1 MKSQNFNWYLF
12 VINQKIFQNRTIIM
26 KLLLVSILNLMTPI
40 LLLAQES
47 TGSVYGRIMDNST
60 NEPLVGANV
69 IVVGTNYGAATSF
82 DGEYL
87 ITGLPPNTYQIKV
100 SIIGY
105 NSLIKTDIS
114 VMPGRPAQVDFEL
127 TTAAIELEG
136 VVVQSGYFD
145 RNQIEVNSTIGF
157 SNEEIRRSAGGFEDV
172 VRAVSILPGVA
183 QADPGRNDLIV
194 RGGAP
199 SENLY
204 LIDGIPV
211 QNINHFGTQGAT
223 GGPLSYVNLDFVS
236 NTTFSTGGF
245 SVINGDKISSVLSI
259 DLREG
264 RKDKIGGKGTISATQ
279 FGLDLEGPVSDNSTF
294 ILSARR
300 SYLDFIFK
308 AADFSFVPEYYD
320 GFAKYDWKLDNRNSI
335 SFLLIAA
342 FDNVKYFNSTE
353 DQRYDNSRILGSD
366 QTQYATGLS
375 YRHLFN
381 KGFLN
386 ITLNRNYVDF
396 NTQQKDSLLNP
407 IFTNKSL
414 EKENT
419 LKADLTY
426 KISNVTELNVGASGQ
441 LINFDTD
448 IFVPEFISTF
458 GDSIPTTSINANN
471 NYNKFSAYT
480 NFNFL
485 LLDRLNVNLG
495 IRADYFNP
503 LKTKTYFSPRF
514 SASYQLTDLTSII
527 FSTGIYHQAPSYIWL
542 VGNETNLELK
552 DIRVNQYVVG
562 VDQYFSADAL
572 FRVEGFLKDY
582 FDYPTSLRR
591 TYLITANTGAG
602 FAGSD
607 ENFASFGLDP
617 LNSDGT
623 GLARGF
629 EVSLQKKLSETPY
642 YGILSLTYS
651 EANFTALDKVERIG
665 SYDQTW
671 IFNISGGYKINE
683 EWEVATKFRY
693 STGKP
698 YTPYNS
704 DGTQSVEQINS
715 IRFPINHSLDVR
727 VDKRWFF
734 SGWTLITYVDIQNIY
749 NRKNITGIRWDP
761 RSQAPEFNETI
772 GILPSVGISAMF

>member
-1 MKSQNFNWYLF
+1 MKYFILAILTLFTIESAKSQE
-12 VINQKIFQNRTIIM
+12 
-26 KLLLVSILNLMTPI
+26 
-40 LLLAQES
+40 A
-47 TGSVYGRIMDNST
+47 TGSVYGKVIDKFT
-60 NEPLVGANV
+60 NEALIGANV
-69 IVVGTNYGAATSF
+69 IIIGSDLGAATNAQ
-82 DGEYL
+82 GEFS
-87 ITGLPPNTYQIKV
+87 INNIPPNVYQIRASV
-100 SIIGY
+100 IGY
-105 NSLIKTDIS
+105 NSITKTDIS

-127 TTAAIELEG
+127 TVTTILLEG
-136 VVVQSGYFD
+136 VVVQSDYFY
-145 RNQIEVNSTIGF
+145 RNPIEVGSIKGF

-172 VRAVSILPGVA
+172 IRAVSVLPGVA

-194 RGGAP
+194 RGGGP

-236 NTTFSTGGF
+236 GTTFSTGGF
-245 SVINGDKISSVLSI
+245 SVLNGDKLSSVLTI
-259 DLREG
+259 DFREG

-279 FGLDLEGPVSDNSTF
+279 FGLDIEGPVTSNSTF
-294 ILSARR
+294 IVSARR

-342 FDNVKYFNSTE
+342 FDNVKYFNDTE

-366 QTQYATGLS
+366 QTQYATGIS
-375 YRHLFN
+375 FRHLFN
-381 KGFLN
+381 NGFLN
-386 ITLNRNYVDF
+386 LTLNRNYVDY
-396 NTQQKDSLLNP
+396 NTQQNDSLLNP
-407 IFTNKSL
+407 IFINNSL

-426 KISNVTELNVGASGQ
+426 KLSKITEVNAGVSAK
-441 LINFDTD
+441 IIDFETN
-448 IFVPEFISTF
+448 IFVPEFVSTF
-458 GDSIPTTSINANN
+458 GDSIPTTTINAQE
-471 NYNKFSAYT
+471 NYSKLAAYT
-480 NFNFL
+480 NLNFL
-485 LLDRLNVNLG
+485 LFEKLNLNFG
-495 IRADYFNP
+495 IRADYFSP
-503 LKTKTYFSPRF
+503 TKTKTFLSPRF
-514 SASYQLTDLTSII
+514 SASYRLTEITSLT
-527 FSTGIYHQAPSYIWL
+527 FSTGVYHQAPSYIWL
-542 VGNETNLELK
+542 VGNEINFELK
-552 DIRVNQYVVG
+552 NIRVNQYVLG
-562 VDQYFSADAL
+562 LDQYLSADAL

-582 FDYPTSLRR
+582 FDYPTSLKR
-591 TYLITANTGAG
+591 TYLIMANTGAG

-651 EANFTALDKVERIG
+651 EANFTALDKFERIS

-704 DGTQSVEQINS
+704 NGTQSVEQINS
-715 IRFPINHSLDVR
+715 IRFPVNHSLDVR

-734 SGWTLITYVDIQNIY
+734 SGWTLITYIDIQNIY

-761 RSQAPEFNETI
+761 RTQAPEFNETI

>member
-1 MKSQNFNWYLF
+1 MFKQ
-12 VINQKIFQNRTIIM
+12 FQLIW
-26 KLLLVSILNLMTPI
+26 SILLALSSMTTSQSI
-40 LLLAQES
+40 N
-47 TGSVYGRIMDNST
+47 GSMYGKITDYETR
-60 NEPLVGANV
+60 EPLIGANII
-69 IVVGTNYGAATSF
+69 IVGIEFGAATN
-82 DGEYL
+82 DLGEFS
-87 ITGLPPNTYQIKV
+87 INNIPPNTYQV
-100 SIIGY
+100 RASVIGY
-105 NSLIKTDIS
+105 NNVTKTDVN
-114 VMPGRPAQVDFEL
+114 VMPGRPAIVNFEL
-127 TTAAIELEG
+127 TFTAIELEG
-136 VVVQSGYFD
+136 VVVQSDYFS
-145 RNQIEVNSTIGF
+145 RNPIEVGSNKSF

-172 VRAVSILPGVA
+172 IRAVSVLPGVA

-194 RGGAP
+194 RGGGP

-236 NTTFSTGGF
+236 GTTFSTGGF
-245 SVINGDKISSVLSI
+245 SVLNGDKLSSVLTI
-259 DLREG
+259 DFREG

-279 FGLDLEGPVSDNSTF
+279 FGLDIEGPVTSNSTF
-294 ILSARR
+294 IVSARR

-320 GFAKYDWKLDNRNSI
+320 GFAKYDWKFDNRNSI

-342 FDNVKYFNSTE
+342 FDNVKYFNDTE

-381 KGFLN
+381 SGFINL
-386 ITLNRNYVDF
+386 TLNRNYVDY
-396 NTQQKDSLLNP
+396 NTQQNDSLLNP
-407 IFTNKSL
+407 IFINNSL

-426 KISNVTELNVGASGQ
+426 KLSRITELNAGVSSK
-441 LINFDTD
+441 LIDFKAD
-448 IFVPEFISTF
+448 IFVPEFVSTF
-458 GDSIPTTSINANN
+458 GDSIPITTINTQEDYSKLA
-471 NYNKFSAYT
+471 AYT
-480 NFNFL
+480 NISFL
-485 LLDRLNVNLG
+485 LFDKLNFNLG
-495 IRADYFNP
+495 IRADYFSP
-503 LKTKTYFSPRF
+503 IKTKTFFSPRF
-514 SASYQLTDLTSII
+514 SASYRLTDITSLT
-527 FSTGIYHQAPSYIWL
+527 FSTGVYHQAPSYIWL
-542 VGNETNLELK
+542 VGNEINIELK
-552 DIRVNQYVVG
+552 NIRVNQYVLG

-582 FDYPTSLRR
+582 FNYPTSLKR
-591 TYLITANTGAG
+591 TYLIMANTGAG

-623 GLARGF
+623 GLAKGF
-629 EVSLQKKLSETPY
+629 EISLQKKLSDTPY

-651 EANFTALDKVERIG
+651 EANFTALDRVERIG

-704 DGTQSVEQINS
+704 NGSQSVEQINS
-715 IRFPINHSLDVR
+715 VRFPVNHSIDVR

-749 NRKNITGIRWDP
+749 DRKNITGIRWDQ
-761 RSQAPEFNETI
+761 RTQSPEFNETI
-772 GILPSVGISAMF
+772 GILPSIGISVMF

>member
-1 MKSQNFNWYLF
+1 MKYQFLTIIILLISAITTFAQELTGSMYGKVIDKTSNEPLIGANIIILGTDLGAATNAQGEF
-12 VINQKIFQNRTIIM
+12 VINNI
-26 KLLLVSILNLMTPI
+26 
-40 LLLAQES
+40 
-47 TGSVYGRIMDNST
+47 
-60 NEPLVGANV
+60 
-69 IVVGTNYGAATSF
+69 
-82 DGEYL
+82 
-87 ITGLPPNTYQIKV
+87 PPNTYQV
-100 SIIGY
+100 RASVIGY
-105 NSLIKTDIS
+105 NSVTKTDIS
-114 VMPGRPAQVDFEL
+114 VMPGRPAIVNFEL
-127 TTAAIELEG
+127 TVTTIELEG
-136 VVVQSGYFD
+136 VVVQSDYFI
-145 RNQIEVNSTIGF
+145 RNPIEVGSIKGF

-194 RGGAP
+194 RGGGP

-204 LIDGIPV
+204 LIEGIPV

-223 GGPLSYVNLDFVS
+223 GGPLSYINLDFVDA
-236 NTTFSTGGF
+236 TTFSTGGF
-245 SVINGDKISSVLSI
+245 SVLNGDKLSSVLTI
-259 DLREG
+259 DFREG

-279 FGLDLEGPVSDNSTF
+279 FGLDLEGPVTQNSTF
-294 ILSARR
+294 IFSARR

-320 GFAKYDWKLDNRNSI
+320 GFAKFDWTIDNRNSI
-335 SFLLIAA
+335 SFLLISA
-342 FDNVKYFNSTE
+342 FDNVKYFNDTE

-375 YRHLFN
+375 YRHLFTD
-381 KGFLN
+381 GFLN
-386 ITLNRNYVDF
+386 LTLNRNYVDY
-396 NTQQKDSLLNP
+396 NTQQSDSLLNP
-407 IFTNKSL
+407 IFTNNSL

-419 LKADLTY
+419 LKADLIY
-426 KISNVTELNVGASGQ
+426 KLSKITEVNAGISGK
-441 LINFDTD
+441 LINFEADV
-448 IFVPEFISTF
+448 FVPEFVSTF
-458 GDSIPTTSINANN
+458 GDSIPTTSINANE
-471 NYNKFSAYT
+471 NYSKFAAYT
-480 NFNFL
+480 NLNFL
-485 LLDRLNVNLG
+485 LIDRLNLNLG
-495 IRADYFNP
+495 VRADYFSP
-503 LKTKTYFSPRF
+503 TTTAKTFFSPRF
-514 SASYQLTDLTSII
+514 SASYRLTDITSFT
-527 FSTGIYHQAPSYIWL
+527 FSTGVYHQSPSYIWL
-542 VGNETNLELK
+542 VGNEMNLELK
-552 DIRVNQYVVG
+552 NIRVNQYVLG

-591 TYLITANTGAG
+591 TYLIMANTGAG

-617 LNSDGT
+617 LNSEGT
-623 GLARGF
+623 GLAKGF

-651 EANFTALDKVERIG
+651 EANFTALDNVERIG

-704 DGTQSVEQINS
+704 NGTQSVDQINTL
-715 IRFPINHSLDVR
+715 RFPVNHSLDVR

-734 SGWTLITYVDIQNIY
+734 TGWTLITYVDIQNIY
-749 NRKNITGIRWDP
+749 NRKNITGIRWDQ
-761 RSQAPEFNETI
+761 RTQEPEFNETI

>member
-1 MKSQNFNWYLF
+1 MKYFLISLIYILSSTLNF
-12 VINQKIFQNRTIIM
+12 
-26 KLLLVSILNLMTPI
+26 
-40 LLLAQES
+40 AQEVS
-47 TGSVYGRIMDNST
+47 GSVTGKVVDKFT
-60 NEPLVGANV
+60 NEPLIGAN
-69 IVVGTNYGAATSF
+69 IILIGTNFGAATNIE
-82 DGEYL
+82 GEFS
-87 ITGLPPNTYQIKV
+87 ISNIPPDVYQIKASV
-100 SIIGY
+100 IGY
-105 NSLIKTDIS
+105 NSVTKTDVSI
-114 VMPGRPAQVDFEL
+114 MPGRPAMVYFEL
-127 TTAAIELEG
+127 TTTTIELEG
-136 VVVQSGYFD
+136 VVVQSDYFN
-145 RNQIEVNSTIGF
+145 RNPIEVGSIKSF

-236 NTTFSTGGF
+236 GTTFSTGGF
-245 SVINGDKISSVLSI
+245 SVLNGDKLSSVLTI

-264 RKDKIGGKGTISATQ
+264 RKDKIGGKATVSATQ
-279 FGLDLEGPVSDNSTF
+279 FGLDIEGPVTDNSTF

-320 GFAKYDWKLDNRNSI
+320 GFAKYDWDIDNRNSF

-342 FDNVKYFNSTE
+342 FDDVKYFNDTE

-381 KGFLN
+381 KGFLDV
-386 ITLNRNYVDF
+386 TLNRNYVDF
-396 NTQQKDSLLNP
+396 NTQQSDSLLNP
-407 IFTNKSL
+407 IFTNNSL

-426 KISNVTELNVGASGQ
+426 KISNTTEFNFGGSAK
-441 LINFDTD
+441 LIDFEAD
-448 IFVPEFISTF
+448 IFVPEFVSTF
-458 GDSIPTTSINANN
+458 GDSIATTDINSNE
-471 NYNKFSAYT
+471 NYTKLAAYS

-485 LLDRLNVNLG
+485 LFQKMYFNIGVRL
-495 IRADYFNP
+495 DYFSP

-514 SASYQLTDLTSII
+514 STSYKFTELTTLN
-527 FSTGIYHQAPSYIWL
+527 FSTGIYYQTPSYIWL
-542 VGNETNLELK
+542 VGNEINLELNN
-552 DIRVNQYVVG
+552 IRVNQYVLG

-572 FRVEGFLKDY
+572 FRLEGFIKDY
-582 FDYPTSLRR
+582 FDYPTSLTR
-591 TYLITANTGAG
+591 TYLIMANTGAG
-602 FAGSD
+602 FSGSD

-617 LNSDGT
+617 LNSAGV
-623 GLARGF
+623 GLAKGVEF
-629 EVSLQKKLSETPY
+629 SIQKKLSGTPY

-651 EANFTALDKVERIG
+651 EANFTALDDVERIG

-671 IFNISGGYKINE
+671 IFNISGGYKFNE
-683 EWEVATKFRY
+683 EWETAIKFRY
-693 STGKP
+693 SKGKP

-704 DGTQSVEQINS
+704 DGTQSVEQINT

-749 NRKNITGIRWDP
+749 NQKNITGIRWDQ
-761 RSQAPEFNETI
+761 RTQTPEFNETI
-772 GILPSVGISAMF
+772 GILPSIGISAMF

>member
-1 MKSQNFNWYLF
+1 MKY
-12 VINQKIFQNRTIIM
+12 
-26 KLLLVSILNLMTPI
+26 LLVSILYLITPI
-40 LLLAQES
+40 LLFAQEG
-47 TGSVYGRIMDNST
+47 TGSVYGKVIDKST
-60 NEPLVGANV
+60 NEPLIGANI
-69 IVVGTNYGAATSF
+69 IVLGTEIGAATNSE
-82 DGEYL
+82 GEYS
-87 ITGLPPNTYQIKV
+87 IKNIPANTYQIRASV
-100 SIIGY
+100 IGY
-105 NSLIKTDIS
+105 NSITKTDIS
-114 VMPGRPAQVDFEL
+114 IMPGRPAQVNFAL
-127 TTAAIELEG
+127 TVTTIELEG
-136 VVVQSGYFD
+136 VVVQSDYFD
-145 RNQIEVNSTIGF
+145 RNPIEINSTKGF
-157 SNEEIRRSAGGFEDV
+157 NNEEIRRSAGGFEDV
-172 VRAVSILPGVA
+172 VRAVSVLPGVA

-245 SVINGDKISSVLSI
+245 SVLNGDKISSVLSI
-259 DLREG
+259 DFRNG

-381 KGFLN
+381 KGYLN

-396 NTQQKDSLLNP
+396 DTQQKDSLLNP

-426 KISNVTELNVGASGQ
+426 KISNITEINVGASGQ
-441 LINFDTD
+441 LINFDAD

-458 GDSIPTTSINANN
+458 GDSIPTSSINANN
-471 NYNKFSAYT
+471 NYSKLSAYT

-485 LLDRLNVNLG
+485 LLDRLNLNLG

-514 SASYQLTDLTSII
+514 SASYRLTDLTIII
-527 FSTGIYHQAPSYIWL
+527 FSTGIYHQTPSYIWL
-542 VGNETNLELK
+542 VGNEMNLELK
-552 DIRVNQYVVG
+552 NISVNQYVIG
-562 VDQYFSADAL
+562 VDQYFSAEAL

-591 TYLITANTGAG
+591 IYLLMANTGAG

-617 LNSDGT
+617 LNSGGT

-629 EVSLQKKLSETPY
+629 EVSLQKKLSDTPY

-651 EANFTALDKVERIG
+651 KVDFTALDGIERIG

-671 IFNISGGYKINE
+671 IFNLSGGYKINE
-683 EWEVATKFRY
+683 EWEVASKFRY
-693 STGKP
+693 STGKS
-698 YTPYNS
+698 YTPYNA

-749 NRKNITGIRWDP
+749 NRKNITGIRWDQ
-761 RSQAPEFNETI
+761 RTKAPEFNETI
-772 GILPSVGISAMF
+772 GILPSIGISAMF

>member
-1 MKSQNFNWYLF
+1 MKYFYLA
-12 VINQKIFQNRTIIM
+12 
-26 KLLLVSILNLMTPI
+26 ILI
-40 LLLAQES
+40 LLTTISAKAQDA
-47 TGSVYGRIMDNST
+47 TGSVYGKVIDKFT
-60 NEPLVGANV
+60 NEPLIGANV
-69 IVVGTNYGAATSF
+69 IIIGTDLGAAT
-82 DGEYL
+82 DAQGEFTIIN
-87 ITGLPPNTYQIKV
+87 ITPNVYQV
-100 SIIGY
+100 RASVIGY
-105 NSLIKTDIS
+105 NSVTKTDVS
-114 VMPGRPAQVDFEL
+114 VMPGRPAIVNFGL
-127 TTAAIELEG
+127 TVTAIELEG
-136 VVVQSGYFD
+136 VVVQSDYFL
-145 RNQIEVNSTIGF
+145 RNPIEVGSIKSF

-172 VRAVSILPGVA
+172 IRAVSVLPGVA

-194 RGGAP
+194 RGGGP

-223 GGPLSYVNLDFVS
+223 GGPLSYINLDFVS
-236 NTTFSTGGF
+236 GTTFSTGGF
-245 SVINGDKISSVLSI
+245 SVLNGDKLSSVLTI

-279 FGLDLEGPVSDNSTF
+279 FGLDLEGPVTSNSTF
-294 ILSARR
+294 IVSARR

-320 GFAKYDWKLDNRNSI
+320 GFAKYDWNIDNRNLF
-335 SFLLIAA
+335 SFLLMAA
-342 FDNVKYFNSTE
+342 FDNVKYFNDTE

-381 KGFLN
+381 SGFVNL
-386 ITLNRNYVDF
+386 TLNRNYVDY
-396 NTQQKDSLLNP
+396 NTQQNDSLLNP
-407 IFTNKSL
+407 IFINNSL

-426 KISNVTELNVGASGQ
+426 KLSKVTELNAGVSGK
-441 LINFDTD
+441 LIDFETD
-448 IFVPEFISTF
+448 IFVPEFVSTF
-458 GDSIPTTSINANN
+458 GDSIPTADINANE
-471 NYNKFSAYT
+471 NYNKLAAYT
-480 NFNFL
+480 NLSFL
-485 LLDRLNVNLG
+485 LFDKLNLNLG
-495 IRADYFNP
+495 MRADYFSP
-503 LKTKTYFSPRF
+503 IKSKTFFSPRF
-514 SASYQLTDLTSII
+514 SASYSITEITSLT
-527 FSTGIYHQAPSYIWL
+527 FSTGVYHQAPSYIWL
-542 VGNETNLELK
+542 VGNEINIELK
-552 DIRVNQYVVG
+552 SIRVNQYVLG

-582 FDYPTSLRR
+582 FDYPTSLKR
-591 TYLITANTGAG
+591 TYLIMANTGAG
-602 FAGSD
+602 FSGSD

-623 GLARGF
+623 GLAKGF
-629 EVSLQKKLSETPY
+629 EVSLQKKLSDTPY

-683 EWEVATKFRY
+683 EWEMATKFRY

-704 DGTQSVEQINS
+704 DGTQSVEQINTT
-715 IRFPINHSLDVR
+715 RFPVNHSLDVR

-749 NRKNITGIRWDP
+749 NRKNITGIRWDQ
-761 RSQAPEFNETI
+761 RSQSPEFNETI

>member
-1 MKSQNFNWYLF
+1 MKHIQ
-12 VINQKIFQNRTIIM
+12 IIIF
-26 KLLLVSILNLMTPI
+26 SILITGLGF
-40 LLLAQES
+40 AQEINS
-47 TGSVYGRIMDNST
+47 SIYGKVIDKLT
-60 NEPLVGANV
+60 KEPLIGAN
-69 IVVGTNYGAATSF
+69 IIIPGTDFGAAANF
-82 DGEYL
+82 DGEYS
-87 ITGLPPNTYQIKV
+87 IKNVPPNTYQV
-100 SIIGY
+100 RASVVGY
-105 NSLIKTDIS
+105 NSVTKTDVS
-114 VMPGRPAQVDFEL
+114 VMPGRPAIVNFEL
-127 TTAAIELEG
+127 TVATIELEG
-136 VVVQSGYFD
+136 VVVQSDYFT
-145 RNQIEVNSTIGF
+145 RNPIEVGCIKSF

-172 VRAVSILPGVA
+172 VRAVSVLPGVA

-194 RGGAP
+194 RGGGP

-236 NTTFSTGGF
+236 GTTFSTGGF
-245 SVINGDKISSVLSI
+245 SVLNGDKLSSVLTI
-259 DLREG
+259 DFREG

-279 FGLDLEGPVSDNSTF
+279 FGLDLEGPLNSNSTF
-294 ILSARR
+294 IFSARR

-320 GFAKYDWKLDNRNSI
+320 GFAKYDWKFDNRNSI

-342 FDNVKYFNSTE
+342 FDNVKYFNDTE

-375 YRHLFN
+375 YRHLFTN
-381 KGFLN
+381 GFLN
-386 ITLNRNYVDF
+386 LTLNRNYVDY

-407 IFTNKSL
+407 IFINNSL

-426 KISNVTELNVGASGQ
+426 KLNKTVELNAGVSGK
-441 LINFDTD
+441 LINFEADV
-448 IFVPEFISTF
+448 FVPEFTSTF
-458 GDSIPTTSINANN
+458 GDSIPTTDLNADE
-471 NYNKFSAYT
+471 NYNKLAAYT
-480 NFNFL
+480 NFSFL
-485 LLDRLNVNLG
+485 FFDKLNLNLG
-495 IRADYFNP
+495 IRADYFSPTSTN
-503 LKTKTYFSPRF
+503 TFFSPRF
-514 SASYQLTDLTSII
+514 STSYRLTDITSLT
-527 FSTGIYHQAPSYIWL
+527 FSTGVYHQAPSYIWL
-542 VGNETNLELK
+542 VGDKVNLELK
-552 DIRVNQYVVG
+552 NIRVNQYVLG

-591 TYLITANTGAG
+591 TYLNLANTGAG

-617 LNSDGT
+617 LNSEGT
-623 GLARGF
+623 GLAKGF
-629 EVSLQKKLSETPY
+629 ELSFQKKLSDTPY

-651 EANFTALDKVERIG
+651 EANFTALDKVDRIG

-671 IFNISGGYKINE
+671 IFNISGGYKITE

-704 DGTQSVEQINS
+704 DGSQSVEQINTL
-715 IRFPINHSLDVR
+715 RFPVNHSLDVR

-734 SGWTLITYVDIQNIY
+734 SGWTLITYVDIQNVY
-749 NRKNITGIRWDP
+749 NRKNITGIRWDQ
-761 RSQAPEFNETI
+761 RTQTPEFNETI
-772 GILPSVGISAMF
+772 GILPSIGISVMF

>member
-1 MKSQNFNWYLF
+1 MKYILGAVLIIIISKF
-12 VINQKIFQNRTIIM
+12 VFAQQSNI
-26 KLLLVSILNLMTPI
+26 SI
-40 LLLAQES
+40 
-47 TGSVYGRIMDNST
+47 YGRVVDKST
-60 NEPLVGANV
+60 NEPLIGANV
-69 IVVGTNYGAATSF
+69 IILGTDFGASTNF
-82 DGEYL
+82 EGEYS
-87 ITGLPPNTYQIKV
+87 ISNVPPNTYQV
-100 SIIGY
+100 RASVIGY
-105 NSLIKTDIS
+105 NSVIKTDIS
-114 VMPGRPAQVDFEL
+114 VMPGRPAIVNFEL
-127 TTAAIELEG
+127 TVTTIELEG
-136 VVVQSGYFD
+136 VVVQSDYFI
-145 RNQIEVNSTIGF
+145 RNPIELGSFKSF

-172 VRAVSILPGVA
+172 IRAVSILPGVA

-194 RGGAP
+194 RGGGP

-223 GGPLSYVNLDFVS
+223 GGPLSYVNLDYVS
-236 NTTFSTGGF
+236 GTTFSTGGF
-245 SVINGDKISSVLSI
+245 SVLNGDKLSSVLTI
-259 DLREG
+259 NLREG

-279 FGLDLEGPVSDNSTF
+279 FGLDLEGPVTSNSTF
-294 ILSARR
+294 IFSARR

-320 GFAKYDWKLDNRNSI
+320 GFAKYDWKIDNKNSL

-342 FDNVKYFNSTE
+342 FDNVKYFNNTE

-375 YRHLFN
+375 YRHLFTN
-381 KGFLN
+381 GFLN
-386 ITLNRNYVDF
+386 LTLNRNYVDY

-407 IFTNKSL
+407 IFTNNSL

-426 KISNVTELNVGASGQ
+426 KLNKTVELNAGVSGK
-441 LINFDTD
+441 LISFDAD
-448 IFVPEFISTF
+448 IFVPEFITTF
-458 GDSIPTTSINANN
+458 GDTIPTTAINADE
-471 NYNKFSAYT
+471 NYNKFAAYT
-480 NFNFL
+480 NFSFL
-485 LLDRLNVNLG
+485 FFDKLNLNIG
-495 IRADYFNP
+495 IRADYFSP
-503 LKTKTYFSPRF
+503 TTTKTFFSPRF
-514 SASYQLTDLTSII
+514 STSYLLTDITSIT
-527 FSTGIYHQAPSYIWL
+527 FSTGVYHQAPSYIWL
-542 VGNETNLELK
+542 AGDKINYELK
-552 DIRVNQYVVG
+552 NIRVNQYVLG

-582 FDYPTSLRR
+582 FDYPISLRR
-591 TYLITANTGAG
+591 TYLTMANTGAG

-617 LNSDGT
+617 LNSEGT
-623 GLARGF
+623 GLAKGF
-629 EVSLQKKLSETPY
+629 ELSLQKKLSDTPY

-651 EANFTALDKVERIG
+651 EANFTALDKVDRIG

-671 IFNISGGYKINE
+671 IFNISGGYKITE

-704 DGTQSVEQINS
+704 DGSQSVEQINTV
-715 IRFPINHSLDVR
+715 RFPVNHSLDVR

-734 SGWTLITYVDIQNIY
+734 TGWTLITYVDIQNIY
-749 NRKNITGIRWDP
+749 NRKNITGIRWDQ
-761 RSQAPEFNETI
+761 RTQSPEFNETI

>member
-1 MKSQNFNWYLF
+1 MKY
-12 VINQKIFQNRTIIM
+12 
-26 KLLLVSILNLMTPI
+26 LLVSILYLITPI
-40 LLLAQES
+40 LLFAQEN
-47 TGSVYGRIMDNST
+47 TGSVYGIVVDKST
-60 NEPLVGANV
+60 NEPLPGAN
-69 IVVGTNYGAATSF
+69 IIIVGTNYGAATNL
-82 DGEYL
+82 DGEFS
-87 ITGLPPNTYQIKV
+87 ISGIPPDTYQLRASV
-100 SIIGY
+100 IGY
-105 NSLIKTDIS
+105 NSTTKTDIS
-114 VMPGRPAQVDFEL
+114 IMPGRPANVDFEL
-127 TTAAIELEG
+127 TSTTIELEDI
-136 VVVQSGYFD
+136 VVQSDYFI
-145 RNQIEVNSTIGF
+145 RNPIEVGSIKGF

-223 GGPLSYVNLDFVS
+223 GGPLSYINLDFVS
-236 NTTFSTGGF
+236 GTTFSTGGF
-245 SVINGDKISSVLSI
+245 SVLNGDKLSSVLKI
-259 DLREG
+259 NLREG
-264 RKDKIGGKGTISATQ
+264 RKDKVGGKATISATQ
-279 FGLDLEGPVSDNSTF
+279 FGLDIEGPVSDNSTF

-320 GFAKYDWKLDNRNSI
+320 GLAKYDIKLDNKNSL
-335 SFLLIAA
+335 SFVLITA
-342 FDNVKYFNSTE
+342 FDNVKYFNDTQ

-366 QTQYATGLS
+366 QIQYATGLS

-381 KGFLN
+381 KGFFDV
-386 ITLNRNYVDF
+386 TLNRNYVDF
-396 NTQQKDSLLNP
+396 NTQQSDSLLNP
-407 IFTNKSL
+407 IFLNNSL

-419 LKADLTY
+419 LKLDLTY
-426 KISNVTELNVGASGQ
+426 KATNTVEFNFGGSAK
-441 LINFDTD
+441 LIDFEAD
-448 IFVPEFISTF
+448 IFVPDFVTTF
-458 GDSIPTTSINANN
+458 GDSIPGTDLNKKE
-471 NYNKFSAYT
+471 NYNKLAAYT
-480 NFNFL
+480 NLNFL
-485 LLDRLNVNLG
+485 LLDRLNLNLG
-495 IRADYFNP
+495 IRADYFSP
-503 LKTKTYFSPRF
+503 TKTKTYFSPRL
-514 SASYQLTDLTSII
+514 SASYRFTDITSLT

-542 VGNETNLELK
+542 IGNEMNLELK
-552 DIRVNQYVVG
+552 NIRVNQYVLG
-562 VDQYFSADAL
+562 VDQYLSADAL

-591 TYLITANTGAG
+591 TYLIMANTGAG

-617 LNSDGT
+617 LSSDGT

-629 EVSLQKKLSETPY
+629 EVSVQKKLSETPY

-651 EANFTALDKVERIG
+651 EANFTALDNVERIG

-671 IFNISGGYKINE
+671 IFNISGGYKISE
-683 EWEVATKFRY
+683 DWEVATKFRY

-704 DGTQSVEQINS
+704 NGFQSVEEINS
-715 IRFPINHSLDVR
+715 VRFPVSHSLDVR

-734 SGWTLITYVDIQNIY
+734 SGWTLITYVDIQNVY
-749 NRKNITGIRWDP
+749 GRKNITSVRWDF
-761 RSQAPEFNETI
+761 RTQSPEFNESI
-772 GILPSVGISAMF
+772 GILPSIGISAMF

>member
-1 MKSQNFNWYLF
+1 MNGLKSMKYNFFAFFIL
-12 VINQKIFQNRTIIM
+12 M
-26 KLLLVSILNLMTPI
+26 VSIPI
-40 LLLAQES
+40 HAQEAA
-47 TGSVYGRIMDNST
+47 GYIYGKVTDKST
-60 NEPLVGANV
+60 NEPLIGAN
-69 IVVGTNYGAATSF
+69 IIIIGTDLGAATNSL
-82 DGEYL
+82 GEFSINN
-87 ITGLPPNTYQIKV
+87 ITPNTYQV
-100 SIIGY
+100 RASVIGY
-105 NSLIKTDIS
+105 NNITKTDVV
-114 VMPGRPAQVDFEL
+114 VMPGRPAQVNFEL
-127 TTAAIELEG
+127 TIQAIELEG
-136 VVVQSGYFD
+136 VVIQSDYFT
-145 RNQIEVNSTIGF
+145 RNPIEVGSIKSF

-172 VRAVSILPGVA
+172 IRAVSILPGVA

-194 RGGAP
+194 RGGGP

-236 NTTFSTGGF
+236 GTTFSTGGF
-245 SVINGDKISSVLSI
+245 SVLNGDKISSVLTI

-279 FGLDLEGPVSDNSTF
+279 FGLDIEGPVTSNSTF
-294 ILSARR
+294 IVSARR

-342 FDNVKYFNSTE
+342 FDNVKYFNDTE

-381 KGFLN
+381 NGFINL
-386 ITLNRNYVDF
+386 TLNRNYVDY
-396 NTQQKDSLLNP
+396 NTQQSDSLLNP
-407 IFTNKSL
+407 IFINNSL

-426 KISNVTELNVGASGQ
+426 KLNKTIELNAGASGK
-441 LINFDTD
+441 LINFEADV
-448 IFVPEFISTF
+448 FVPEFVSTF
-458 GDSIPTTSINANN
+458 GDSIPITDINADE
-471 NYNKFSAYT
+471 NYSKLAAYT
-480 NFNFL
+480 NLSFQLFDKFNL
-485 LLDRLNVNLG
+485 NLG
-495 IRADYFNP
+495 IRADYFSP
-503 LKTKTYFSPRF
+503 TSTKTFFSPRF
-514 SASYQLTDLTSII
+514 STSYRLTDITSLT
-527 FSTGIYHQAPSYIWL
+527 FSTGVYHQAPSYIWL
-542 VGNETNLELK
+542 VGNEINLELK
-552 DIRVNQYVVG
+552 NIKVNQFVLG

-582 FDYPTSLRR
+582 SDYPTSLRR
-591 TYLITANTGAG
+591 AYLIMANTGAG

-623 GLARGF
+623 GLAKGF

-651 EANFTALDKVERIG
+651 EANFTALDKVDRIG

-671 IFNISGGYKINE
+671 IFNISGGYKITE

-715 IRFPINHSLDVR
+715 VRFPINHSLDVR

-734 SGWTLITYVDIQNIY
+734 SSWTLITYIDIQNIY
-749 NRKNITGIRWDP
+749 NRKNITGIRWDQ
-761 RSQAPEFNETI
+761 RTQAPEFNETI

>member
-1 MKSQNFNWYLF
+1 MKYFLISLIYILSSTLNF
-12 VINQKIFQNRTIIM
+12 
-26 KLLLVSILNLMTPI
+26 
-40 LLLAQES
+40 AQEVS
-47 TGSVYGRIMDNST
+47 GSVTGKVVDKFT
-60 NEPLVGANV
+60 NEPLIGAN
-69 IVVGTNYGAATSF
+69 IILIGTNFGAATNIE
-82 DGEYL
+82 GEFS
-87 ITGLPPNTYQIKV
+87 ISNIPPDVYQIKASV
-100 SIIGY
+100 IGY
-105 NSLIKTDIS
+105 NSVTKTDVSI
-114 VMPGRPAQVDFEL
+114 MPGRPAMVYFEL
-127 TTAAIELEG
+127 TTTTIELEG
-136 VVVQSGYFD
+136 VVVQSDYFN
-145 RNQIEVNSTIGF
+145 RNPIEVGSIKSF

-236 NTTFSTGGF
+236 GTTFSTGGF
-245 SVINGDKISSVLSI
+245 SVLNGDKLSSVLTI

-264 RKDKIGGKGTISATQ
+264 RKDKIGGKATVSATQ
-279 FGLDLEGPVSDNSTF
+279 FGLDIEGPVTDNSTF

-320 GFAKYDWKLDNRNSI
+320 GFAKYDWDIDNRNSF

-342 FDNVKYFNSTE
+342 FDDVKYFNDTE

-381 KGFLN
+381 KGFLDV
-386 ITLNRNYVDF
+386 TLNRNYVDF
-396 NTQQKDSLLNP
+396 NTQQSDSLLNP
-407 IFTNKSL
+407 IFTNNSL

-426 KISNVTELNVGASGQ
+426 KISNTTEFNFGGSAK
-441 LINFDTD
+441 LIDFEAD
-448 IFVPEFISTF
+448 IFVPEFVSTF
-458 GDSIPTTSINANN
+458 GDSIATTDINSNE
-471 NYNKFSAYT
+471 NYTKLAAYS

-485 LLDRLNVNLG
+485 LFQKMYFNIGVRL
-495 IRADYFNP
+495 DYFSP

-514 SASYQLTDLTSII
+514 STSYKFTELTTLN
-527 FSTGIYHQAPSYIWL
+527 FSTGIYYQTPSYIWL
-542 VGNETNLELK
+542 VGNEINLELNN
-552 DIRVNQYVVG
+552 IRVNQYVLG

-572 FRVEGFLKDY
+572 FRIEGFIKDY
-582 FDYPTSLRR
+582 FDYPTSLTR
-591 TYLITANTGAG
+591 TYLIMANTGAG
-602 FAGSD
+602 FSGSD

-617 LNSDGT
+617 LNSAGV
-623 GLARGF
+623 GLAKGF
-629 EVSLQKKLSETPY
+629 EFSIQKKLSGTPY

-651 EANFTALDKVERIG
+651 EANFTALDDVERIG

-671 IFNISGGYKINE
+671 IFNISGGYKFNE
-683 EWEVATKFRY
+683 EWETAIKFRY
-693 STGKP
+693 SKGKP

-704 DGTQSVEQINS
+704 DGTQSVEQINT

-749 NRKNITGIRWDP
+749 NQKNITGIRWDQ
-761 RSQAPEFNETI
+761 RTQTPEFNETI
-772 GILPSVGISAMF
+772 GILPSIGISAMF

>member
-1 MKSQNFNWYLF
+1 MKYFILAILTLFTIESAKSQE
-12 VINQKIFQNRTIIM
+12 
-26 KLLLVSILNLMTPI
+26 
-40 LLLAQES
+40 A
-47 TGSVYGRIMDNST
+47 TGSVYGKVIDKFT
-60 NEPLVGANV
+60 NEPLIGANV
-69 IVVGTNYGAATSF
+69 IIIGSDLGAATNAR
-82 DGEYL
+82 GEFS
-87 ITGLPPNTYQIKV
+87 INNIPPNVYQIRASV
-100 SIIGY
+100 IGY
-105 NSLIKTDIS
+105 NSITKTDIS

-127 TTAAIELEG
+127 IVTAIELEG
-136 VVVQSGYFD
+136 VVVQSDYFT
-145 RNQIEVNSTIGF
+145 RNPIEVGSIKGF

-194 RGGAP
+194 RGGGP

-236 NTTFSTGGF
+236 GTTFSTGGF
-245 SVINGDKISSVLSI
+245 SVLNGDKLSSVLTI

-264 RKDKIGGKGTISATQ
+264 RKDKIGGKATVSATQ
-279 FGLDLEGPVSDNSTF
+279 FGLDVEGPTSDNSTF

-320 GFAKYDWKLDNRNSI
+320 GFAKYDWDIDNKNSL

-342 FDNVKYFNSTE
+342 FDDVKYFNDTE

-381 KGFLN
+381 KGFLDV
-386 ITLNRNYVDF
+386 TLNRNYVDF
-396 NTQQKDSLLNP
+396 NTQQSDSLLNP
-407 IFTNKSL
+407 IFTNNSL

-426 KISNVTELNVGASGQ
+426 KFSNATEFNFGGSAK
-441 LINFDTD
+441 LIDFEAD
-448 IFVPEFISTF
+448 IFVPEFVSTF
-458 GDSIPTTSINANN
+458 GDSIQTTDINADE
-471 NYNKFSAYT
+471 NYTKFAAYT

-485 LLDRLNVNLG
+485 LFEKMNFNLG
-495 IRADYFNP
+495 ARLDYFSP

-514 SASYQLTDLTSII
+514 SASYKLTDLTSLN
-527 FSTGIYHQAPSYIWL
+527 FSTGIYYQTPSYLWL
-542 VGNETNLELK
+542 IGDEINLNLK
-552 DIRVNQYVVG
+552 NIRVNQYVLG

-572 FRVEGFLKDY
+572 FRLEGFIKDY
-582 FDYPTSLRR
+582 SDYPTSLTR
-591 TYLITANTGAG
+591 TYLILANTGAG

-617 LNSDGT
+617 LNSAGL
-623 GLARGF
+623 GLAKGVEF
-629 EVSLQKKLSETPY
+629 SVQKKLSGTPY
-642 YGILSLTYS
+642 YGIFSLTYS
-651 EANFTALDKVERIG
+651 EANFTALDDVERIG

-671 IFNISGGYKINE
+671 IFNISGGYKFNE
-683 EWEVATKFRY
+683 EWESAIKFRY

-704 DGTQSVEQINS
+704 DGTQSVNQINS
-715 IRFPINHSLDVR
+715 VRFPVNHSLDVR

-734 SGWTLITYVDIQNIY
+734 SGWSLITYIDIQNIY
-749 NRKNITGIRWDP
+749 NRKNITGIRWDQ
-761 RSQAPEFNETI
+761 RTQTPEFNETI
-772 GILPSVGISAMF
+772 GILPSIGISAMF

>member
-1 MKSQNFNWYLF
+1 MKYITGAIL
-12 VINQKIFQNRTIIM
+12 IIFLSEFAFSEQSNI
-26 KLLLVSILNLMTPI
+26 SI
-40 LLLAQES
+40 
-47 TGSVYGRIMDNST
+47 YGRVVDKST
-60 NEPLVGANV
+60 NEPLIGANV
-69 IVVGTNYGAATSF
+69 IIPGTEFGAATNF
-82 DGEYL
+82 DGEYS
-87 ITGLPPNTYQIKV
+87 ISNVPPNTYQV
-100 SIIGY
+100 RASVIGY
-105 NSLIKTDIS
+105 NSVTKTDIS
-114 VMPGRPAQVDFEL
+114 VMPGRPAIVNFEL
-127 TTAAIELEG
+127 TVTAIELEG
-136 VVVQSGYFD
+136 VVVQSDYFV
-145 RNQIEVNSTIGF
+145 RNPIELGSIKSF

-172 VRAVSILPGVA
+172 IRAVSVLPGVA

-194 RGGAP
+194 RGGGP

-236 NTTFSTGGF
+236 GTTFSTGGF
-245 SVINGDKISSVLSI
+245 SVLNGDKLSSVLTI

-264 RKDKIGGKGTISATQ
+264 RKDKIGGKGTIAATQ
-279 FGLDLEGPVSDNSTF
+279 FGLDIEGPVTSNSTF
-294 ILSARR
+294 IVSARR

-320 GFAKYDWKLDNRNSI
+320 GFAKYDWKFDNRNSI

-342 FDNVKYFNSTE
+342 FDNVKYFNDTK

-375 YRHLFN
+375 YRHLFTN
-381 KGFLN
+381 GFLN
-386 ITLNRNYVDF
+386 LTLNRNYVDY
-396 NTQQKDSLLNP
+396 NTQQTDSLLNP
-407 IFTNKSL
+407 IFTNNSL

-426 KISNVTELNVGASGQ
+426 KLTKITELNAGLSAK
-441 LINFDTD
+441 LIDFETD
-448 IFVPEFISTF
+448 IFVPGFVSTF
-458 GDSIPTTSINANN
+458 GDSIPTADINANE
-471 NYNKFSAYT
+471 NYNKLAAYT
-480 NFNFL
+480 NLSFL
-485 LLDRLNVNLG
+485 FFDKLNLNLG
-495 IRADYFNP
+495 IRADYFSP
-503 LKTKTYFSPRF
+503 TATKTFFSPRF
-514 SASYQLTDLTSII
+514 SASYRLTDLTSLT

-542 VGNETNLELK
+542 VGNEINIELK
-552 DIRVNQYVVG
+552 NIRVNQYVLG

-582 FDYPTSLRR
+582 FDYPTSLKR
-591 TYLITANTGAG
+591 TYLIMANTGAG
-602 FAGSD
+602 FSGSD

-623 GLARGF
+623 GLAKGF

-651 EANFTALDKVERIG
+651 EANFIALDKVDRIG
-665 SYDQTW
+665 SYDQSW
-671 IFNISGGYKINE
+671 IFNISGGYKISE
-683 EWEVATKFRY
+683 QWEVATKFRY

-704 DGTQSVEQINS
+704 DGTQSVEQINT
-715 IRFPINHSLDVR
+715 IRFPVNHSLDVR

-734 SGWTLITYVDIQNIY
+734 SSWTLITYIDIQNIY
-749 NRKNITGIRWDP
+749 NRKNITGIRWDQ
-761 RSQAPEFNETI
+761 RTQAPEFNETI
-772 GILPSVGISAMF
+772 GILPSIGISAMF

>member
-1 MKSQNFNWYLF
+1 MKYFFLAILTIFTFESAESQE
-12 VINQKIFQNRTIIM
+12 
-26 KLLLVSILNLMTPI
+26 
-40 LLLAQES
+40 A
-47 TGSVYGRIMDNST
+47 TGSVYGKVIDQFT
-60 NEPLVGANV
+60 NEPLIGANV
-69 IVVGTNYGAATSF
+69 IIIGSDLGAATNAQ
-82 DGEYL
+82 GEFS
-87 ITGLPPNTYQIKV
+87 INNIPPNVYQIRASV
-100 SIIGY
+100 IGY
-105 NSLIKTDIS
+105 NSITKTDIS

-127 TTAAIELEG
+127 TVTAIELEG
-136 VVVQSGYFD
+136 VVVQSDYFS
-145 RNQIEVNSTIGF
+145 RNPIEVGSIKGF

-172 VRAVSILPGVA
+172 VRAVSVLPGVA

-194 RGGAP
+194 RGGGP

-236 NTTFSTGGF
+236 GTTFSTGGF
-245 SVINGDKISSVLSI
+245 SVLNGDKLSSVLTI
-259 DLREG
+259 DFREG

-279 FGLDLEGPVSDNSTF
+279 FGLDVEGPVTSNSTF
-294 ILSARR
+294 IVSARR

-335 SFLLIAA
+335 SFLVIAA
-342 FDNVKYFNSTE
+342 FDNVKYFNDTE

-375 YRHLFN
+375 FRHLFN
-381 KGFLN
+381 NGFINL
-386 ITLNRNYVDF
+386 TLNRNYVDY
-396 NTQQKDSLLNP
+396 NTQQNDSLLNP
-407 IFTNKSL
+407 IFINNSL

-426 KISNVTELNVGASGQ
+426 KLSKITEVNAGVSAK
-441 LINFDTD
+441 IIDFKTD
-448 IFVPEFISTF
+448 IFVPEFVSTF
-458 GDSIPTTSINANN
+458 GDSIPTTTINAQE
-471 NYNKFSAYT
+471 NYNKLAAYT
-480 NFNFL
+480 NLNFL
-485 LLDRLNVNLG
+485 LMDKLNLNLG
-495 IRADYFNP
+495 IRADYFSP
-503 LKTKTYFSPRF
+503 TKTKTFFSPRF
-514 SASYQLTDLTSII
+514 SASYRLTDLTSLT
-527 FSTGIYHQAPSYIWL
+527 FSTGIYHQSPSYIWL
-542 VGNETNLELK
+542 VGNEINLELK
-552 DIRVNQYVVG
+552 NIRVNQYVLG
-562 VDQYFSADAL
+562 LDQYFSADAL

-591 TYLITANTGAG
+591 TYLMMANTGAG

-607 ENFASFGLDP
+607 ENFA
-617 LNSDGT
+617 
-623 GLARGF
+623 LARGF

-651 EANFTALDKVERIG
+651 EAIFTALDKVERIG

-671 IFNISGGYKINE
+671 IFNISAGYKIDE

-704 DGTQSVEQINS
+704 NGTQSVEQINS
-715 IRFPINHSLDVR
+715 IRFPVNHSLDVR

-734 SGWTLITYVDIQNIY
+734 SGWTLITYIDIQNIY

-761 RSQAPEFNETI
+761 RTQAPEFNETI
-772 GILPSVGISAMF
+772 GILPSIGISAMF

>member
-1 MKSQNFNWYLF
+1 MKY
-12 VINQKIFQNRTIIM
+12 
-26 KLLLVSILNLMTPI
+26 LLVSIFYLITPI
-40 LLLAQES
+40 LLFAQEN
-47 TGSVYGRIMDNST
+47 TGSVYGKVIDKFT
-60 NEPLVGANV
+60 NEPLIGANV
-69 IVVGTNYGAATSF
+69 IVVGTNYGAATSIEG
-82 DGEYL
+82 DYS
-87 ITGLPPNTYQIKV
+87 ISSLPPNTYQIKV

-127 TTAAIELEG
+127 TTVAIELEG
-136 VVVQSGYFD
+136 VVVQSDYFD
-145 RNQIEVNSTIGF
+145 KNPIEVNSTKGF
-157 SNEEIRRSAGGFEDV
+157 NNEEIRRSAGGFEDV

-223 GGPLSYVNLDFVS
+223 GGPLSYINLDFVS

-245 SVINGDKISSVLSI
+245 SVLNGDKISSVLTI
-259 DLREG
+259 NLREG
-264 RKDKIGGKGTISATQ
+264 RKDKIGGKATVSATQ
-279 FGLDLEGPVSDNSTF
+279 FGLDVEGPVTDNSTF
-294 ILSARR
+294 IVSARR

-320 GFAKYDWKLDNRNSI
+320 GFAKYDINIDNRNSL
-335 SFLLIAA
+335 SFLLITA
-342 FDNVKYFNSTE
+342 FDNVKYFNDTE

-375 YRHLFN
+375 YRHLFT
-381 KGFLN
+381 KGFLD

-396 NTQQKDSLLNP
+396 NTQQSDSLLNP
-407 IFTNKSL
+407 IFTNNSL

-419 LKADLTY
+419 IKADLTY
-426 KISNVTELNVGASGQ
+426 KLFNTTELNIGSSVK
-441 LINFDTD
+441 LIGFEADV
-448 IFVPEFISTF
+448 FVPEFISTF
-458 GDSIPTTSINANN
+458 GDSIPTADLEVKD
-471 NYNKFSAYT
+471 NYTKFDAYT

-485 LLDRLNVNLG
+485 LLNKLNINAG
-495 IRADYFNP
+495 IRLDYFSP
-503 LKTKTYFSPRF
+503 IKSKTYISPRF
-514 SASYQLTDLTSII
+514 SASYRFSELTALT
-527 FSTGIYHQAPSYIWL
+527 FSTGVYHQTPSYIWL
-542 VGNETNLELK
+542 VGNEVNLNLK
-552 DIRVNQYVVG
+552 NIRVNQYVLG
-562 VDQYFSADAL
+562 IDQYFSADAL
-572 FRVEGFLKDY
+572 FRIEGFLKDY
-582 FDYPTSLRR
+582 FDYPASLRR
-591 TYLITANTGAG
+591 TYLIMANTGAG

-623 GLARGF
+623 GLAKGF
-629 EVSLQKKLSETPY
+629 EVSLQKKLSNTPY

-651 EANFTALDKVERIG
+651 EANYKALDKVERIG

-671 IFNISGGYKINE
+671 IFNISGGYKISE
-683 EWEVATKFRY
+683 DWEVATKFRY

-704 DGTQSVEQINS
+704 NGSQSVDLINS
-715 IRFPINHSLDVR
+715 MRFPVSHSLDIR

-734 SGWTLITYVDIQNIY
+734 SGWTLITYIDVQNIY
-749 NRKNITGIRWDP
+749 NRKNITSVRWDF
-761 RSQAPEFNETI
+761 RTQSPEFNESI
-772 GILPSVGISAMF
+772 GILPSIGISAMF

>member
-1 MKSQNFNWYLF
+1 
-12 VINQKIFQNRTIIM
+12 M

-441 LINFDTD
+441 LI
-448 IFVPEFISTF
+448 
-458 GDSIPTTSINANN
+458 
-471 NYNKFSAYT
+471 
-480 NFNFL
+480 
-485 LLDRLNVNLG
+485 
-495 IRADYFNP
+495 
-503 LKTKTYFSPRF
+503 
-514 SASYQLTDLTSII
+514 
-527 FSTGIYHQAPSYIWL
+527 
-542 VGNETNLELK
+542 
-552 DIRVNQYVVG
+552 
-562 VDQYFSADAL
+562 
-572 FRVEGFLKDY
+572 
-582 FDYPTSLRR
+582 
-591 TYLITANTGAG
+591 
-602 FAGSD
+602 
-607 ENFASFGLDP
+607 
-617 LNSDGT
+617 
-623 GLARGF
+623 
-629 EVSLQKKLSETPY
+629 
-642 YGILSLTYS
+642 
-651 EANFTALDKVERIG
+651 
-665 SYDQTW
+665 
-671 IFNISGGYKINE
+671 
-683 EWEVATKFRY
+683 
-693 STGKP
+693 
-698 YTPYNS
+698 
-704 DGTQSVEQINS
+704 
-715 IRFPINHSLDVR
+715 
-727 VDKRWFF
+727 
-734 SGWTLITYVDIQNIY
+734 
-749 NRKNITGIRWDP
+749 
-761 RSQAPEFNETI
+761 
-772 GILPSVGISAMF
+772 

>member
-1 MKSQNFNWYLF
+1 MKYITGAIL
-12 VINQKIFQNRTIIM
+12 IIFLSEFAFSEQSNI
-26 KLLLVSILNLMTPI
+26 SI
-40 LLLAQES
+40 
-47 TGSVYGRIMDNST
+47 YGRVVDKST
-60 NEPLVGANV
+60 NEPLIGANV
-69 IVVGTNYGAATSF
+69 IIPGTEFGAATNF
-82 DGEYL
+82 DGEYS
-87 ITGLPPNTYQIKV
+87 ISNVPPNTYQV
-100 SIIGY
+100 RASVIGY
-105 NSLIKTDIS
+105 NSVTKTDIS
-114 VMPGRPAQVDFEL
+114 VMPGRPAIVNFEL
-127 TTAAIELEG
+127 TVTAIELEG
-136 VVVQSGYFD
+136 VVVQSDYFV
-145 RNQIEVNSTIGF
+145 RNPIELGSIKSF

-172 VRAVSILPGVA
+172 IRAVSVLPGVA

-194 RGGAP
+194 RGGGP

-236 NTTFSTGGF
+236 GTTFSTGGF
-245 SVINGDKISSVLSI
+245 SVLNGDKLSSVLTI

-279 FGLDLEGPVSDNSTF
+279 FGLDIEGPVTDNSTF
-294 ILSARR
+294 IVSARR

-320 GFAKYDWKLDNRNSI
+320 GFAKYDWKFDNRNSI

-342 FDNVKYFNSTE
+342 FDNVKYFNDTK

-375 YRHLFN
+375 YRHLFTN
-381 KGFLN
+381 GFLN
-386 ITLNRNYVDF
+386 LTLNRNYVDY
-396 NTQQKDSLLNP
+396 NTQQTDSLLNP
-407 IFTNKSL
+407 IFTNNSL

-426 KISNVTELNVGASGQ
+426 KLTKITELNAGLSAK
-441 LINFDTD
+441 LIDFETD
-448 IFVPEFISTF
+448 IFVPGFVSTF
-458 GDSIPTTSINANN
+458 GDSIPTADINANE
-471 NYNKFSAYT
+471 NYNKLAAYT
-480 NFNFL
+480 NLSFL
-485 LLDRLNVNLG
+485 FFDKLNLNLG
-495 IRADYFNP
+495 IRADYFSP
-503 LKTKTYFSPRF
+503 TATKTFFSPRF
-514 SASYQLTDLTSII
+514 SASYRLTDLTSLT

-542 VGNETNLELK
+542 VGNEINIELK
-552 DIRVNQYVVG
+552 NIRVNQYVLG

-582 FDYPTSLRR
+582 FDYPTSLKR
-591 TYLITANTGAG
+591 TYLIMANTGAG
-602 FAGSD
+602 FSGSD

-623 GLARGF
+623 GLAKGF

-651 EANFTALDKVERIG
+651 EANFIALDKVDRIG
-665 SYDQTW
+665 SYDQSW
-671 IFNISGGYKINE
+671 IFNISGGYKISE
-683 EWEVATKFRY
+683 QWEVATKFRY

-704 DGTQSVEQINS
+704 DGTQSVEQINT
-715 IRFPINHSLDVR
+715 IRFPVNHSLDVR

-734 SGWTLITYVDIQNIY
+734 SSWTLITYIDIQNIY
-749 NRKNITGIRWDP
+749 NRKNITGIRWDQ
-761 RSQAPEFNETI
+761 RTQAPEFNETI
-772 GILPSVGISAMF
+772 GILPSIGISAMF

>member
-1 MKSQNFNWYLF
+1 MKYSYLIILILFTAIPARSQD
-12 VINQKIFQNRTIIM
+12 
-26 KLLLVSILNLMTPI
+26 
-40 LLLAQES
+40 A
-47 TGSVYGRIMDNST
+47 TGSVYGKVIDKLT
-60 NEPLVGANV
+60 NEPLIGANV
-69 IVVGTNYGAATSF
+69 IIIGSDLGAATNVQ
-82 DGEYL
+82 GEFS
-87 ITGLPPNTYQIKV
+87 ISNIPPNVYQIRASV
-100 SIIGY
+100 IGY
-105 NSLIKTDIS
+105 NSLTRTDIS
-114 VMPGRPAQVDFEL
+114 IMPGRPAQVDFEL
-127 TTAAIELEG
+127 IVTAIELESI
-136 VVVQSGYFD
+136 VVQSDYFN
-145 RNQIEVNSTIGF
+145 RNSIEVGSIKGF

-172 VRAVSILPGVA
+172 IRAVSVLPGVA

-194 RGGAP
+194 RGGGP

-211 QNINHFGTQGAT
+211 ENINHFGTQGAT

-236 NTTFSTGGF
+236 GTTFSTGGF
-245 SVINGDKISSVLSI
+245 SVLNGDKLSSVLTI
-259 DLREG
+259 DFREG

-279 FGLDLEGPVSDNSTF
+279 FGLDIEGPVTDNSTF
-294 ILSARR
+294 IFSARR

-320 GFAKYDWKLDNRNSI
+320 GFAKYDWKFDNRNSI

-342 FDNVKYFNSTE
+342 FDNVKYFNETE

-386 ITLNRNYVDF
+386 VTLNRNYVDY

-426 KISNVTELNVGASGQ
+426 KISNITELNVGASGQ
-441 LINFDTD
+441 LINFDAD

-458 GDSIPTTSINANN
+458 GDSIPTTLINANN
-471 NYNKFSAYT
+471 NYNKLSAYT

-485 LLDRLNVNLG
+485 LLDRLNLNLG
-495 IRADYFNP
+495 IRADYFSP
-503 LKTKTYFSPRF
+503 TKTNTFFSPRF
-514 SASYQLTDLTSII
+514 SASYRFTDITSLT
-527 FSTGIYHQAPSYIWL
+527 FSTGVYHQAPSYIWL
-542 VGNETNLELK
+542 VGNNINLELK
-552 DIRVNQYVVG
+552 NIRVNQYVLG
-562 VDQYFSADAL
+562 LDQYFSADAL

-591 TYLITANTGAG
+591 TYLIMANTGAG

-629 EVSLQKKLSETPY
+629 EVSLQKKLSDTPY
-642 YGILSLTYS
+642 YGILSLTFS
-651 EANFTALDKVERIG
+651 KVDFTALDGVERIG

-698 YTPYNS
+698 YTPYNT
-704 DGTQSVEQINS
+704 DGTQSVELINS

-734 SGWTLITYVDIQNIY
+734 SGWTLITYIDIQNIY
-749 NRKNITGIRWDP
+749 NRKNITGIRWDQ
-761 RSQAPEFNETI
+761 RTQAPEFNETI